1 MKTRPCIL
9 STFDRIIE
17 FNGKSLMATDV
28 IANG

>member
-17 FNGKSLMATDV
+17 SNGKSLMATDV